1 VVGRLPT
8 KEDLLWDL
16 KVKELRKLAKE
27 NRVPLVKRG
36 WLGDTYATTKEDI
49 IEILLESS
57 RITKKK
63 ILAILEPPKPKRAR
77 KKSEKKEVKV
87 EEEHIKEK
95 ITTER
100 EISRRIV
107 TAREVTLKLVLDEVN
122 EFNKRTP
129 KIRGKRK
136 EKLYTTALTSFLMH
150 TFPSVKMEQAL
161 GKGSRID
168 AIIGN
173 IGIEAK
179 YRPDQN
185 EINRLFGQIDIY
197 IQFLND
203 IIVVFFD
210 TDSGTVN
217 NFKNKLKRGEY
228 TEKVKV
234 VNI

>member
-1 VVGRLPT
+1 LPT

-217 NFKNKLKRGEY
+217 NFKRKLKRVPGY
-228 TEKVKV
+228 TETVNV